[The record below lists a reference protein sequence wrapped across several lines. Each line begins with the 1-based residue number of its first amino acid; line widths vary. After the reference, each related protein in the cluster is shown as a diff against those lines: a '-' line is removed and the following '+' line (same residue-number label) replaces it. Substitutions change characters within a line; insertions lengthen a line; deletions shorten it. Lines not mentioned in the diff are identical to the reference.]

1 MTEDAPDTTTMSGA
15 EFQRHVGT
23 DPEKWAE
30 AFVAAWD
37 RDGCYEMRR
46 DARAAYAAHWLRDYA
61 EVRVAEEVGRVT
73 ARLVPRQE

>member
-1 MTEDAPDTTTMSGA
+1 MTDTPDTTTLSGA
-15 EFQRHVGT
+15 EFHRHVGT

-30 AFVAAWD
+30 A
-37 RDGCYEMRR
+37 YL
-46 DARAAYAAHWLRDYA
+46 AAYDHEDVAGQGAAERLRYTCAWFRDFA